1 MAKELQEPLLKGRGP
16 DFKSARSDILFSWV
30 RPVLQ
35 RSRRQRGQPS
45 SSHSMSID
53 DLSSLP
59 AGNGVRWADEL
70 LQARLRRYPAEPL
83 GRSLCVTFW
92 RPMADAGLLKLAAD
106 LLRYLPPL
114 LLSMLLRR
122 LEPAT
127 PGTASDGAADVWT
140 SYAIAVALPVVTLL
154 QAICVNQYFWLAL
167 HLGVLVRGA
176 VAAAVCRRVLELR
189 LCEGGGGLAD
199 SGLLSNLISSDCGR
213 LMTACGNLNMVRLQ
227 PCRGT
232 PRARSTLRSCGPDRG
247 GRCGRRRYSSP
258 SR

>member
-1 MAKELQEPLLKGRGP
+1 M
-16 DFKSARSDILFSWV
+16 
-30 RPVLQ
+30 
-35 RSRRQRGQPS
+35 
-45 SSHSMSID
+45 
-53 DLSSLP
+53 
-59 AGNGVRWADEL
+59 
-70 LQARLRRYPAEPL
+70 
-83 GRSLCVTFW
+83 
-92 RPMADAGLLKLAAD
+92 
-106 LLRYLPPL
+106 
-114 LLSMLLRR
+114 
-122 LEPAT
+122 
-127 PGTASDGAADVWT
+127 WT

-232 PRARSTLRSCGPDRG
+232 PRARSTLRSRGPDRG
-247 GRCGRRRYSSP
+247 GRCGRRRCSSP

>member
-1 MAKELQEPLLKGRGP
+1 MAKELQEPLLKGSGP

-114 LLSMLLRR
+114 LLSILLRR
-122 LEPAT
+122 LGSAT
-127 PGTASDGAADVWT
+127 PEPPGSVAGLVT
-140 SYAIAVALPVVTLL
+140 YAIAFALPVVTLA
-154 QAICVNQYFWLAL
+154 QAVCVNQYFWQAL

-176 VAAAVCRRVLELR
+176 VAAAVCRRVLTLR
-189 LCEGGGGLAD
+189 LCEGAGGLAD

-213 LMTACGNLNMVRLQ
+213 
-227 PCRGT
+227 
-232 PRARSTLRSCGPDRG
+232 
-247 GRCGRRRYSSP
+247 
-258 SR
+258 

>member
-106 LLRYLPPL
+106 LLPGDGLRAL
-114 LLSMLLRR
+114 LAELVDEANALQSDVAALASAKTTVVQLITHIAIASSCEPVPSPCDDDGRSTQPCKLLTKLDAQPSIGGSIERTLLAR
-122 LEPAT
+122 LEAQPSIGDRT
-127 PGTASDGAADVWT
+127 IWT
-140 SYAIAVALPVVTLL
+140 LVA
-154 QAICVNQYFWLAL
+154 
-167 HLGVLVRGA
+167 
-176 VAAAVCRRVLELR
+176 R
-189 LCEGGGGLAD
+189 LDA
-199 SGLLSNLISSDCGR
+199 
-213 LMTACGNLNMVRLQ
+213 
-227 PCRGT
+227 P
-232 PRARSTLRSCGPDRG
+232 P
-247 GRCGRRRYSSP
+247 
-258 SR
+258 